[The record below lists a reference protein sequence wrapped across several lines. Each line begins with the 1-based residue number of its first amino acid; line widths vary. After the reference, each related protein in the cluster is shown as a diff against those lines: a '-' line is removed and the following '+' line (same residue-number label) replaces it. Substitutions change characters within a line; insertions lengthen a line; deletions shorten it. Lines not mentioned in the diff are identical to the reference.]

1 MEFRREQ
8 SMSILEELSALLQQG
23 RAPKVKQLVA
33 KALEE
38 GIAPKDILEQGLLAG
53 MGVIG
58 DKFKLN
64 QVFVPEVLIA
74 ARAMN
79 AGLEVLK
86 PALQTGDVE
95 DKGTVV
101 IGTVKGDQHDI
112 GKNLVKM
119 MMEGR
124 GLKVIDL
131 GVNVPAEKYLEAARD
146 SGAQIWQMTAQGD
159 PITAAMVL
167 FCAVVAPVLLVVS
180 ISYLW
185 LGNVL
190 GMNLRPVLLMLGKL
204 KEWVMLDIYLV
215 GIGVASIKVQ
225 DYAFLQPGIG
235 LVAFISLTLLS
246 ILTLIHMNVEEL
258 WERFYPERPATRA
271 DNNLQVCTGC
281 HYTGY
286 RDARGRCRRCHTPLH
301 HRRPQSLQRSWEALI
316 ASLVFLFPANLLP
329 ISIIYVN
336 GARQDDTILSGII
349 SLASSN
355 IAIAGVVFIA
365 SILVPFTKVIVLF
378 TLLLSIQFKCE
389 QGLRTRILLLRLITW
404 IGRWSML
411 DLFVISLTMSLINR
425 DQLLAFTMGPAAVY
439 FGGAVI
445 LTILAVEWLDSR
457 LLWDAH
463 ESGNARFA
471 D

>member
-1 MEFRREQ
+1 MPLKTPRITPAKKMIVYSVSAPVEHAHYQRCPQCDLLFR
-8 SMSILEELSALLQQG
+8 L
-23 RAPKVKQLVA
+23 P
-33 KALEE
+33 
-38 GIAPKDILEQGLLAG
+38 
-53 MGVIG
+53 
-58 DKFKLN
+58 
-64 QVFVPEVLIA
+64 
-74 ARAMN
+74 
-79 AGLEVLK
+79 VLK
-86 PALQTGDVE
+86 
-95 DKGTVV
+95 
-101 IGTVKGDQHDI
+101 
-112 GKNLVKM
+112 KNQSAWCPRCNAKVRD
-119 MMEGR
+119 GR
-124 GLKVIDL
+124 DWSLTRLGSMAIAMLLLMPFAWSEPLLRLHLL
-131 GVNVPAEKYLEAARD
+131 GVRIDANVLQ
-146 SGAQIWQMTAQGD
+146 GIWQMTGQGD
-159 PITAAMVL
+159 PLTAAMVL
-167 FCAVVAPVLLVVS
+167 FCAVVAPVLLVAS
-180 ISYLW
+180 IAYLW

-190 GMNLRPVLLMLGKL
+190 GMNLRPILLMLERL

-235 LVAFISLTLLS
+235 LIAYISLTLLS

-258 WERFYPERPATRA
+258 WERFYPQRPALRP
-271 DNNLQVCTGC
+271 DENLHVCLGC
-281 HYTGY
+281 HYTGH
-286 RDARGRCRRCHTPLH
+286 RDSRGRCRRCHTHLR
-301 HRRPQSLQRSWEALI
+301 HRRRQSLQKSWAALI
-316 ASLVFLFPANLLP
+316 ASMVFLLPANLLP

-336 GARQDDTILSGII
+336 GARQDDTILSGIM

-355 IAIAGVVFIA
+355 VAIAGVVFIA

-378 TLLLSIQFKCE
+378 TLLVSIQFKCE

-411 DLFVISLTMSLINR
+411 DLFVIALTMSLINR

-439 FGGAVI
+439 FGAAVI